1 MKKQKEGCALVAF
14 TDRGM
19 RLAEKLAAALGGQ
32 AERAGAEFLL
42 REWTEKHFRQCEAL
56 VFIGAAGIAVRAV
69 APFLRSKAEDPAVI
83 CIDENGENVIPLL
96 SGHLGGANA
105 LAMQLAELTG
115 GRAVITTAT
124 DLRRVFAVDLWA
136 KRQGMSVRRPE
147 RIKEIS
153 SRLLRGET
161 VTLASRWAISG
172 ESPTGIFLTEPG
184 EIVVDYRDRA
194 DGILQLIPR
203 MLHLGIG
210 CRRGLPC
217 PQLEEVFARFCRD
230 RGILP
235 EAVVAAASISLKRD
249 EEGLLRFFENHGWE
263 LRFFDAEELGRLEGS
278 FTASEFVR
286 LRTGVDNVCERA
298 AVLSGGGRLAEKKYA
313 ENGVTFALAEQPVN
327 WDWSW

>member
-1 MKKQKEGCALVAF
+1 MNRQREGCALVAF
-14 TDRGM
+14 TERGM
-19 RLAEKLAAALGGQ
+19 HLAEKLAAALGGK
-32 AERAGAEFLL
+32 AERAGAEFPLQ
-42 REWTEKHFRQCEAL
+42 EWTEKSFRQCEAL
-56 VFIGAAGIAVRAV
+56 VFIGAAGIAVRTI

-96 SGHLGGANA
+96 SGHLGGANS
-105 LAMQLAELTG
+105 LAIRLAELTG

-136 KRQGMSVRRPE
+136 KRQDMTVRCPE
-147 RIKEIS
+147 RIKVIS

-161 VTLASRWAISG
+161 VTLASRWEISG
-172 ESPTGIFLTEPG
+172 EAPPGIRPAESG
-184 EIVVDYRDRA
+184 EIVVDYRDRK
-194 DGILQLIPR
+194 DGLLQLIPR

-217 PQLEEVFARFCRD
+217 PQLEEVFARFCRE

-235 EAVVAAASISLKRD
+235 EAVAAAASISLKRD
-249 EEGLLRFFENHGWE
+249 EEGLLRFCEAHGWK
-263 LRFFDAEELGRLEGS
+263 LRFFDAEELRQLEGS

-286 LRTGVDNVCERA
+286 RRTGVENVCERA
-298 AVLSGGGRLAEKKYA
+298 AVMSGGGCPAEKKYA
-313 ENGVTFALAEQPVN
+313 ADGVTFALAEQPVN